1 MKDKTARAIPHSDW
15 KWYGLA
21 AHFIGAAN
29 CLFHMAT
36 EVGEHVVSTV
46 GDYRSREKDGGISER
61 KEIGCGR
68 MYETFVFAVSGDRCD
83 CGCGMPGLDLSEI
96 DSEAANDPETARL
109 NHMAMCE
116 KYARVGGAA

>member
-1 MKDKTARAIPHSDW
+1 MAIPQSEW

-21 AHFIGAAN
+21 AHFICAHD

-36 EVGEHVVSTV
+36 QVGDHMISTV
-46 GDYRSREKDGGISER
+46 GDYRQQEKGGGLSER

-68 MYETFVFAVSGDRCD
+68 TYETFVFATTGDVCD
-83 CGCGMPGLDLSEI
+83 CGCGMPSLNLSEI
-96 DSEAANDPETARL
+96 DSEAANDPATARA

-116 KYARVGGAA
+116 KYAAMGGATP